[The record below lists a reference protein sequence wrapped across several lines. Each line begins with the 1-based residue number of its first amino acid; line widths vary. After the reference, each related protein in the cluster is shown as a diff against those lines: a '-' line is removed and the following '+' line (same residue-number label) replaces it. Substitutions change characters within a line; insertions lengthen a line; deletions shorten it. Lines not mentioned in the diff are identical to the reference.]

1 MNTTVEALE
10 DNKVKLSFEIDAKD
24 VNARIKQAYKD
35 FAKRYNFPGFRP
47 GKAPRPVVDN
57 MMGEGT
63 VKAALTEELV
73 NEVYPLALDEHNL
86 VPLFKPEFDLETEIV
101 EDGKPFAFST
111 VIDVKPTYELTSY
124 DPISVEIPA
133 ADATEAE
140 IDAQIEELR
149 NYYHD
154 FKDANANTKVKPGE
168 FVELTMK
175 VTDKDGNEL
184 TQLSAENRLY
194 ELGVNLFPAAFDAE
208 LVGMKK
214 GQEKSFDVDFSN
226 DTSMLGQTLGDDKGM
241 LHFDVTVDAIKQKI
255 LPEVTDEWAH
265 NNFGFEDLADM
276 RKQVAQSIKDQKEVN
291 KQRRIENECLAA
303 LAARLEGDMPEG
315 MCELQEV
322 NLLQSFYQQLSQN
335 GYTLDQY
342 LDTMGLSNDQFK
354 NDMKKQADDV
364 VRQDMAL
371 DAWARHK
378 GIEATDADVTAE
390 FEKANVDDPVA
401 VQAEWKVSGR
411 IPLIREGVIRTKA
424 LNDVVETA
432 SVTEVEAKEAKPKAA
447 KTTKAKSSTAKTA
460 SKDAKPKA
468 AAKKTTT
475 KKAPA
480 KKSTAK
486 KDAEKKAE

>member
-1 MNTTVEALE
+1 MKTTVEALE

-57 MMGEGT
+57 MLGADT
-63 VKAALTEELV
+63 VRAALTEDLV
-73 NEVYPLALDEHNL
+73 NDTYPLALDENNL
-86 VPLFKPEFDLETEIV
+86 VPLFQPEFDLASEIV
-101 EDGKPFAFST
+101 EEGKPFAFT
-111 VIDVKPTYELTSY
+111 ALIEVKPTYELSSY
-124 DPISVEIPA
+124 DPVAVEIPA
-133 ADATEAE
+133 PDATEEE
-140 IDAQIEELR
+140 IDRQIEELR

-154 FKDANANTKVKPGE
+154 FKNANANTKVKPGE

-175 VTDKDGNEL
+175 VSDKDGNEL

-194 ELGVNLFPAAFDAE
+194 ELGANLFPPAFDAE

-214 GQEKSFDVDFSN
+214 GQEKSFDIDFSE
-226 DTSMLGQTLGDDKGM
+226 DTSMLGQTLGDDKGV
-241 LHFDVTVDAIKQKI
+241 LHFDVTVDAIKQKV
-255 LPEVTDEWAH
+255 LPDVTDEWAH
-265 NNFGFEDLADM
+265 NNFGFKDLADM
-276 RKQVAQSIKDQKEVN
+276 REQVAQSIKDQKEVSKN
-291 KQRRIENECLAA
+291 RRIENECLAT
-303 LAARLEGDMPEG
+303 LAARIEGEMPEG
-315 MCELQEV
+315 MRELQEV
-322 NLLQSFYQQLSQN
+322 QLLQSFYAQLSQN

-342 LDTMGLSNDQFK
+342 LDSMGLTNDQFK
-354 NDMKKQADDV
+354 NDMKQQADDM

-378 GIEATDADVTAE
+378 GFEATDADVTAE

-411 IPLIREGVIRTKA
+411 IPLIREGVLRTKA

-432 SVTEVEAKEAKPKAA
+432 TVTEAKPADAKPKAA
-447 KTTKAKSSTAKTA
+447 K
-460 SKDAKPKA
+460 
-468 AAKKTTT
+468 KTTA

-480 KKSTAK
+480 KKSTK
-486 KDAEKKAE
+486 KEADKKAE

>member
-1 MNTTVEALE
+1 MKTTVEALE

-57 MMGEGT
+57 MLGADT
-63 VKAALTEELV
+63 VKAALTEDLV
-73 NEVYPLALDEHNL
+73 NDTYPLALDENNL
-86 VPLFKPEFDLETEIV
+86 VPLFQPEFDLASEIV
-101 EDGKPFAFST
+101 EEGKPFAFT
-111 VIDVKPTYELTSY
+111 ALIEVKPTYELSSY
-124 DPISVEIPA
+124 DPVAVEIPA
-133 ADATEAE
+133 PDATEEE
-140 IDAQIEELR
+140 IDRQIEELR

-154 FKDANANTKVKPGE
+154 FKNANANTKVKPNE

-175 VTDKDGNEL
+175 VSDKDGNEL

-194 ELGVNLFPAAFDAE
+194 ELGANLFPAAFDAE

-214 GQEKSFDVDFSN
+214 GQEKSFDIDFSE
-226 DTSMLGQTLGDDKGM
+226 DTSMLGQTLGDDKGV
-241 LHFDVTVDAIKQKI
+241 LHFDVTVDAIKQKV
-255 LPEVTDEWAH
+255 LPDVTDEWAH
-265 NNFGFEDLADM
+265 NNFGFKDLADM
-276 RKQVAQSIKDQKEVN
+276 REQVAQSIKDQKEVSKN
-291 KQRRIENECLAA
+291 RRIENECLAA
-303 LAARLEGDMPEG
+303 LAARLEDEMPEG
-315 MCELQEV
+315 MRELQEV
-322 NLLQSFYQQLSQN
+322 QLLQSFYAQLSQN

-342 LDTMGLSNDQFK
+342 LDSMGLTNDQFK
-354 NDMKKQADDV
+354 NDMKQQADDM

-378 GIEATDADVTAE
+378 GFEATDADVTAE

-411 IPLIREGVIRTKA
+411 IPLIREGVLRTKA

-432 SVTEVEAKEAKPKAA
+432 TVTEAKPADAKPKAA
-447 KTTKAKSSTAKTA
+447 K
-460 SKDAKPKA
+460 
-468 AAKKTTT
+468 KTTA

-480 KKSTAK
+480 KKSTK
-486 KDAEKKAE
+486 KEADKKAE

>member
-57 MMGEGT
+57 MLGADT
-63 VKAALTEELV
+63 VKAALTEDLV
-73 NEVYPLALDEHNL
+73 NDTYPLALDEHDL
-86 VPLFKPEFDLETEIV
+86 VPLFKPEFDLSTEIV
-101 EDGKPFAFST
+101 EEGKPFSFST
-111 VIDVKPTYELTSY
+111 VIEVKPTYELTSY

-133 ADATEAE
+133 ADATEEE

-154 FKDANANTKVKPGE
+154 FKNANANTKVKPGE

-214 GQEKSFDVDFSN
+214 GQEKSFDVDFTTDN
-226 DTSMLGQTLGDDKGM
+226 SMLGQTLGEDKGV
-241 LHFDVTVDAIKQKI
+241 LHFDVTVDAIKQKV
-255 LPEVTDEWAH
+255 LPDVTDEWAH
-265 NNFGFEDLADM
+265 NNFGFENLEDM

-291 KQRRIENECLAA
+291 KTRRIENECLAA
-303 LAARLEGDMPEG
+303 LAARVEGEMPEG
-315 MCELQEV
+315 MRELQEV
-322 NLLQSFYQQLSQN
+322 NLLQSFYAQLSQN

-354 NDMKKQADDV
+354 NDMKQQADDV

-432 SVTEVEAKEAKPKAA
+432 TVTEVDAKEAK
-447 KTTKAKSSTAKTA
+447 KT
-460 SKDAKPKA
+460 KDAKPKA

-480 KKSTAK
+480 KKSTK
-486 KDAEKKAE
+486 KEADKKAE